1 MGSLGS
7 RLQPTQD
14 CRGHWHLPG
23 CSEPQP
29 DHLTPAPGSLEQA
42 APPGEHLSA
51 ALQVQTQATLR
62 LASGE
67 GGQLGSRGTLPFL
80 LPSLPPSWGPNI
92 HTFTRRPVGS
102 RLILSPSGMTFLV
115 GESPPTHGVCVCV
128 TAPSVASAPP
138 AHSSFL
144 ICTVDFGGLGTGIAR
159 PLASS
164 GEWGS
169 VCSGAQSLLK

>member
-23 CSEPQP
+23 CSEPRP

-42 APPGEHLSA
+42 PPPLPGAPQRGSAGAGAGHPAPG
-51 ALQVQTQATLR
+51 LR
-62 LASGE
+62 RGRPVGLPWDASF
-67 GGQLGSRGTLPFL
+67 S
-80 LPSLPPSWGPNI
+80 PSLPSAFLGTKHSP
-92 HTFTRRPVGS
+92 RRPVGS
-102 RLILSPSGMTFLV
+102 RTILSPSGMTFLV